1 MYGKVVKAE
10 DDVEYFGELRGII
23 VTSQKLHGT
32 VAILKNNRTYAGPYV
47 VTPKASE
54 QILYTS
60 EKVMN
65 DDVLVEGIPYFEVS
79 NTSGGM
85 TAIIGGNE

>member
-32 VAILKNNRTYAGPYV
+32 VAILKNNGTYAGPYV

-85 TAIIGGNE
+85 TAIIGGNK